1 MHPDTGLESEDRQPC
16 KLTPRD
22 CEEGGDGVEGARSGR
37 PLAKALGDRAHH
49 LLHHRRCLVVMG
61 VVMGRLEAQQAA
73 VHAADG
79 RSRRGEMG
87 RSIDR
92 CTSRSTR
99 KRRHATSSWLAAWRP
114 VTVEIV

>member
-1 MHPDTGLESEDRQPC
+1 MHPYTGLESEDEQPC
-16 KLTPRD
+16 ATSH
-22 CEEGGDGVEGARSGR
+22 CATARRAVTAWKVREADAHSPKRWAIGR
-37 PLAKALGDRAHH
+37 TTSSTS
-49 LLHHRRCLVVMG
+49 RCLVVMG
-61 VVMGRLEAQQAA
+61 WLEVQQA
-73 VHAADG
+73 AADG